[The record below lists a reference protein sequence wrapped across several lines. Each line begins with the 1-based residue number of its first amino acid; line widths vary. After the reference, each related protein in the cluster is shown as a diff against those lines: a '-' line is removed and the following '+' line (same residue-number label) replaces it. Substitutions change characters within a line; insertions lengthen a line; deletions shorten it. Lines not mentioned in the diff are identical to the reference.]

1 MLQRLG
7 RTIVLANSVI
17 YIHDT
22 LARLSLS
29 SLPLQ
34 TSILVLL
41 VRAYTSCSRL
51 RRPLTFTEPPV
62 DTMVLTGTLLRASTV
77 DGMIPTDSEV
87 ESANVV
93 RTCGDVCEV
102 CTELALLLI
111 EVVRRNRVVTFC
123 DVTVPACTGRRT
135 FGMSVVDEFRAARGM
150 STLLSVAVE
159 TRPKDVR
166 VTVSRLTDVTR
177 LKNGPVV
184 SMFPT
189 KPSIC
194 KPGLTA
200 KIMPSSQ

>member
-1 MLQRLG
+1 MLQGLG
-7 RTIVLANSVI
+7 RTIVWANSVI

-29 SLPLQ
+29 SLPPQ

-41 VRAYTSCSRL
+41 VRAYTSYSRL
-51 RRPLTFTEPPV
+51 RRPMTFTEPPV
-62 DTMVLTGTLLRASTV
+62 DIMVLTGTLLRASTV
-77 DGMIPTDSEV
+77 NGMIPTDSEV
-87 ESANVV
+87 VSANVV

-102 CTELALLLI
+102 CTELALSLM
-111 EVVRRNRVVTFC
+111 EVVGKNRVVTFC

-135 FGMSVVDEFRAARGM
+135 FSMSVVDEFRAARGM
-150 STLLSVAVE
+150 LTPLSVAVE
-159 TRPKDVR
+159 TRPEDVR
-166 VTVSRLTDVTR
+166 VTVSRLADVTR
-177 LKNGPVV
+177 FENGPIV

-189 KPSIC
+189 KLSIC